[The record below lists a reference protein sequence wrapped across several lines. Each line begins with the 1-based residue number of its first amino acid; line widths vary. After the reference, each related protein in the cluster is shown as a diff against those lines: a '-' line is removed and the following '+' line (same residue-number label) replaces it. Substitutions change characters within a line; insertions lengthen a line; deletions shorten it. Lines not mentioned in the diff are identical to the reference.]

1 MEREDTEKHNLS
13 ENVDCF
19 IVTRKK
25 NNPEEIENIPV
36 IGIQDLPIKKKSMI
50 YVTVGANL
58 QEEIENILKEKN
70 CKNYEIV
77 RDEFLHII
85 SNEI

>member
-1 MEREDTEKHNLS
+1 
-13 ENVDCF
+13 
-19 IVTRKK
+19 
-25 NNPEEIENIPV
+25 
-36 IGIQDLPIKKKSMI
+36 MI